1 MSVNPYTLNNLYSQ
15 GILDYAPYELCNSG
29 INVSSMNGISN
40 PYLNTA
46 MQGTQFQNYGQTPD
60 SFCAS
65 GKTGTVQPNPEM
77 GSAQVSSSFGN
88 ENIGINSEAGSNAY
102 GISGIGTQSQAGV
115 NAYGISGV
123 GTNSQAGMNAYG
135 LQGIGAQS
143 QAGENAYGLQGI
155 GMQGPSEQAAWGG
168 FGDTSQSIK
177 DGISRVS
184 GFTQNIP
191 SPIKGLAVAGM
202 MIGALALA
210 LKTKKKP
217 QAKPK
222 TNFFSNLNPV
232 NWFKKTKTTK
242 I

>member
-29 INVSSMNGISN
+29 INVSSLNGISN

-65 GKTGTVQPNPEM
+65 GKIGTVQPNPEM
-77 GSAQVSSSFGN
+77 SSARGSFGFGN
-88 ENIGINSEAGSNAY
+88 DSIGINSQAGS
-102 GISGIGTQSQAGV
+102 
-115 NAYGISGV
+115 
-123 GTNSQAGMNAYG
+123 NAYG

-143 QAGENAYGLQGI
+143 QAGSNAYGLQGI
-155 GMQGPSEQAAWGG
+155 GMQSPSEQAAWGG
-168 FGDTSQSIK
+168 FGDTSQGIK
-177 DGISRVS
+177 DGISKVS
-184 GFTQNIP
+184 GFAQNIP
-191 SPIKGLAVAGM
+191 SPIKGLAAAGM

-217 QAKPK
+217 QVKPK

-232 NWFKKTKTTK
+232 NWFRKTKTTK

>member
-65 GKTGTVQPNPEM
+65 GKIGTVQPNPEM
-77 GSAQVSSSFGN
+77 SSARGSFGFGN
-88 ENIGINSEAGSNAY
+88 DSIGINSQAGS
-102 GISGIGTQSQAGV
+102 
-115 NAYGISGV
+115 
-123 GTNSQAGMNAYG
+123 NAYG

-143 QAGENAYGLQGI
+143 QAGSNAYGLQGI
-155 GMQGPSEQAAWGG
+155 GMQSPSEQAAWGG
-168 FGDTSQSIK
+168 FGDTSQGIK
-177 DGISRVS
+177 DGISKVS
-184 GFTQNIP
+184 GFAQNIP
-191 SPIKGLAVAGM
+191 SPIKGLAAAGM

-217 QAKPK
+217 QVNPK

-232 NWFKKTKTTK
+232 NWFRKTKTTK

>member
-65 GKTGTVQPNPEM
+65 GKIGTVQPNPEM
-77 GSAQVSSSFGN
+77 SSARGSFGFGN
-88 ENIGINSEAGSNAY
+88 DSIGINSQAGS
-102 GISGIGTQSQAGV
+102 
-115 NAYGISGV
+115 
-123 GTNSQAGMNAYG
+123 NAYG

-143 QAGENAYGLQGI
+143 QAGSNAYGLQGI

-168 FGDTSQSIK
+168 FGDTSQGIK
-177 DGISRVS
+177 DGISKVS

-191 SPIKGLAVAGM
+191 SPIKGIAAAGM

-232 NWFKKTKTTK
+232 NWFRKTKTTK

>member
-65 GKTGTVQPNPEM
+65 GKIGTVQPNPEM
-77 GSAQVSSSFGN
+77 GSARGSFGFGN

-102 GISGIGTQSQAGV
+102 G
-115 NAYGISGV
+115 
-123 GTNSQAGMNAYG
+123 
-135 LQGIGAQS
+135 LQGIGAKS
-143 QAGENAYGLQGI
+143 QTGENAYGLQGI

-168 FGDTSQSIK
+168 FGDASQSIK
-177 DGISRVS
+177 AGFSRVS
-184 GFTQNIP
+184 GFAQNVP
-191 SPIKGLAVAGM
+191 SPIKGLAAAGM

-217 QAKPK
+217 KVKPK
-222 TNFFSNLNPV
+222 TNFFSNLNPI

>member
-65 GKTGTVQPNPEM
+65 GKIGTVQPNPEM
-77 GSAQVSSSFGN
+77 SSARGSFGFGN
-88 ENIGINSEAGSNAY
+88 DSIGINSQAGS
-102 GISGIGTQSQAGV
+102 
-115 NAYGISGV
+115 
-123 GTNSQAGMNAYG
+123 NAYG

-143 QAGENAYGLQGI
+143 QAGSNAYGLQGI
-155 GMQGPSEQAAWGG
+155 GMQSPSEQAAWGG
-168 FGDTSQSIK
+168 FGDTSQGIK
-177 DGISRVS
+177 DGISKVS

-191 SPIKGLAVAGM
+191 SPIKGLAAAGM

-217 QAKPK
+217 QLKPK

-232 NWFKKTKTTK
+232 NWFRKTKTTK

>member
-65 GKTGTVQPNPEM
+65 GKIGTVQPNPEM
-77 GSAQVSSSFGN
+77 SSARGSFGFGN
-88 ENIGINSEAGSNAY
+88 DNIGINSQAGS
-102 GISGIGTQSQAGV
+102 
-115 NAYGISGV
+115 
-123 GTNSQAGMNAYG
+123 NAYG

-143 QAGENAYGLQGI
+143 QAGSNAYGLQGI

-168 FGDTSQSIK
+168 FSDTSQGIK
-177 DGISRVS
+177 DGISKVS
-184 GFTQNIP
+184 GFTQNVP
-191 SPIKGLAVAGM
+191 SPIKGIAAAGM

-217 QAKPK
+217 QIKPK

-232 NWFKKTKTTK
+232 NWFRKTKTTK

>member
-65 GKTGTVQPNPEM
+65 GKIGTVQPNPEM
-77 GSAQVSSSFGN
+77 SSARGSFGFGN
-88 ENIGINSEAGSNAY
+88 DSIGINSQAGS
-102 GISGIGTQSQAGV
+102 
-115 NAYGISGV
+115 
-123 GTNSQAGMNAYG
+123 NAYG

-143 QAGENAYGLQGI
+143 QAGSIAYGLQGI
-155 GMQGPSEQAAWGG
+155 GMQSPSEQAAWGG
-168 FGDTSQSIK
+168 FGDASQGIK
-177 DGISRVS
+177 DGISKVS
-184 GFTQNIP
+184 GFAQNIP
-191 SPIKGLAVAGM
+191 SPIKGLAAAGM

-217 QAKPK
+217 QVKPK

-232 NWFKKTKTTK
+232 NWFRKTKTTK

>member
-102 GISGIGTQSQAGV
+102 G
-115 NAYGISGV
+115 
-123 GTNSQAGMNAYG
+123 
-135 LQGIGAQS
+135 LQGIGAKS
-143 QAGENAYGLQGI
+143 QTGENAYGLQGI

-177 DGISRVS
+177 DGLSRVS
-184 GFTQNIP
+184 GFAQNVP
-191 SPIKGLAVAGM
+191 SPIKGLAAAGM

-217 QAKPK
+217 KVKPK

-232 NWFKKTKTTK
+232 NWFRKTKTTK

>member
-65 GKTGTVQPNPEM
+65 GKTGTVQPNSEM

-102 GISGIGTQSQAGV
+102 G
-115 NAYGISGV
+115 
-123 GTNSQAGMNAYG
+123 
-135 LQGIGAQS
+135 LQGIGAKS
-143 QAGENAYGLQGI
+143 QTGENAYGLQGI

-177 DGISRVS
+177 DGLSRVF

-191 SPIKGLAVAGM
+191 SPIKGLAAAGM

-217 QAKPK
+217 KVKPK

-232 NWFKKTKTTK
+232 NWFRKTKTTK

>member
-29 INVSSMNGISN
+29 INVSSKNGISN

-65 GKTGTVQPNPEM
+65 GKTGTVQPNSEM

-102 GISGIGTQSQAGV
+102 G
-115 NAYGISGV
+115 
-123 GTNSQAGMNAYG
+123 
-135 LQGIGAQS
+135 LQGIGAKS
-143 QAGENAYGLQGI
+143 QTGENAYGLQGI

-177 DGISRVS
+177 DGLSRVF

-191 SPIKGLAVAGM
+191 SPIKGLAAAGM

-217 QAKPK
+217 KVKPK

>member
-65 GKTGTVQPNPEM
+65 GKIGTVQPNPEM
-77 GSAQVSSSFGN
+77 SSARGSFGFGN
-88 ENIGINSEAGSNAY
+88 DSIGINSQAGS
-102 GISGIGTQSQAGV
+102 
-115 NAYGISGV
+115 
-123 GTNSQAGMNAYG
+123 NAYG

-143 QAGENAYGLQGI
+143 QAGSNAYGLQGI
-155 GMQGPSEQAAWGG
+155 GMQSPSEQAAWGG
-168 FGDTSQSIK
+168 FGDTSQGIK
-177 DGISRVS
+177 DGISKVS
-184 GFTQNIP
+184 GFAQNIP
-191 SPIKGLAVAGM
+191 SPIKGLAAAGM

-217 QAKPK
+217 QLKPK

-232 NWFKKTKTTK
+232 NWFRKTKTPK

>member
-65 GKTGTVQPNPEM
+65 GKIGTVQPNPEM
-77 GSAQVSSSFGN
+77 SSARGSFGFGN
-88 ENIGINSEAGSNAY
+88 DNIGINSQAGS
-102 GISGIGTQSQAGV
+102 
-115 NAYGISGV
+115 
-123 GTNSQAGMNAYG
+123 NAYG

-143 QAGENAYGLQGI
+143 QAGSNAYGLQGI
-155 GMQGPSEQAAWGG
+155 GMQGPSEQVAWGG
-168 FGDTSQSIK
+168 FSDTSQGIK
-177 DGISRVS
+177 DGISKVS
-184 GFTQNIP
+184 GFTQNVP
-191 SPIKGLAVAGM
+191 SPIKGIAAAGM

-232 NWFKKTKTTK
+232 NWFRKTKTTK

>member
-65 GKTGTVQPNPEM
+65 GKIGAVQPNPEK

-102 GISGIGTQSQAGV
+102 GVSGIGTQSQAG
-115 NAYGISGV
+115 
-123 GTNSQAGMNAYG
+123 TNAYG

-177 DGISRVS
+177 AGFSRVS
-184 GFTQNIP
+184 GFTQNVP
-191 SPIKGLAVAGM
+191 SPIKGLAAAGM

-217 QAKPK
+217 KVKPK

>member
-65 GKTGTVQPNPEM
+65 GKIGTVQPNPEM
-77 GSAQVSSSFGN
+77 SSARGSFGFGN
-88 ENIGINSEAGSNAY
+88 DSIGINSQAGS
-102 GISGIGTQSQAGV
+102 
-115 NAYGISGV
+115 
-123 GTNSQAGMNAYG
+123 
-135 LQGIGAQS
+135 
-143 QAGENAYGLQGI
+143 NAYGLQGI
-155 GMQGPSEQAAWGG
+155 GMQSPSEQAAWGG
-168 FGDTSQSIK
+168 FGDTSQGIK
-177 DGISRVS
+177 DGISKVS
-184 GFTQNIP
+184 GFAQNIP
-191 SPIKGLAVAGM
+191 SPIKGLAAAGM

-217 QAKPK
+217 QVKSK

-232 NWFKKTKTTK
+232 NWFRKTKTTK

>member
-65 GKTGTVQPNPEM
+65 GKIGTVQPNPEM
-77 GSAQVSSSFGN
+77 SSARGSFGFGN
-88 ENIGINSEAGSNAY
+88 DSIGINSQAGS
-102 GISGIGTQSQAGV
+102 
-115 NAYGISGV
+115 
-123 GTNSQAGMNAYG
+123 
-135 LQGIGAQS
+135 
-143 QAGENAYGLQGI
+143 NAYGLQGI
-155 GMQGPSEQAAWGG
+155 GMQSPSEQAAWGG
-168 FGDTSQSIK
+168 FGDTSQGIK
-177 DGISRVS
+177 DGISKVS
-184 GFTQNIP
+184 GFAQNIP
-191 SPIKGLAVAGM
+191 SPIKGLAAAGM

-217 QAKPK
+217 QVKPK

-232 NWFKKTKTTK
+232 NWFRKTKTTK

>member
-102 GISGIGTQSQAGV
+102 GVSGIGTQSQAG
-115 NAYGISGV
+115 
-123 GTNSQAGMNAYG
+123 TNAYG

-143 QAGENAYGLQGI
+143 QTGENAYGLQGI

-177 DGISRVS
+177 DGLSRVS

-191 SPIKGLAVAGM
+191 SPIKGLAAAGM

-217 QAKPK
+217 KVKPK

>member
-65 GKTGTVQPNPEM
+65 GKIGTVQPNPEM
-77 GSAQVSSSFGN
+77 SSARGSFGFGN
-88 ENIGINSEAGSNAY
+88 DSIGINSQAGS
-102 GISGIGTQSQAGV
+102 
-115 NAYGISGV
+115 
-123 GTNSQAGMNAYG
+123 NAYG

-143 QAGENAYGLQGI
+143 QVGSNAYGLQGI
-155 GMQGPSEQAAWGG
+155 GMQSPSEQAAWGG
-168 FGDTSQSIK
+168 FGDTSQGIK
-177 DGISRVS
+177 DGISKVS
-184 GFTQNIP
+184 GFAQNIP
-191 SPIKGLAVAGM
+191 SPIKGLAAAGM

-217 QAKPK
+217 QVKPK

-232 NWFKKTKTTK
+232 NWFRKTKTTK

>member
-77 GSAQVSSSFGN
+77 SSARGSFGFGN
-88 ENIGINSEAGSNAY
+88 DSIGINSQAGS
-102 GISGIGTQSQAGV
+102 
-115 NAYGISGV
+115 
-123 GTNSQAGMNAYG
+123 NAYG

-143 QAGENAYGLQGI
+143 QAGSNAYGLQGI
-155 GMQGPSEQAAWGG
+155 GMQSPSEQAAWGG
-168 FGDTSQSIK
+168 FGDTSQGIK
-177 DGISRVS
+177 DGISKVS

-191 SPIKGLAVAGM
+191 SPIKGLAAAGM

-217 QAKPK
+217 QVKPK

-232 NWFKKTKTTK
+232 NWFRKTKTTK

>member
-65 GKTGTVQPNPEM
+65 GKIGTVQPNPEM
-77 GSAQVSSSFGN
+77 SFARGSFGFGN
-88 ENIGINSEAGSNAY
+88 DSIGINSQAGS
-102 GISGIGTQSQAGV
+102 
-115 NAYGISGV
+115 
-123 GTNSQAGMNAYG
+123 
-135 LQGIGAQS
+135 
-143 QAGENAYGLQGI
+143 NAYGLQGI
-155 GMQGPSEQAAWGG
+155 GMQSPSEQAAWGG
-168 FGDTSQSIK
+168 FGDTSQGIK
-177 DGISRVS
+177 DGISKVS
-184 GFTQNIP
+184 GFAQNIP
-191 SPIKGLAVAGM
+191 SPIKGLAAAGM

-217 QAKPK
+217 QVKPK

-232 NWFKKTKTTK
+232 NWFRKTKTTK

>member
-65 GKTGTVQPNPEM
+65 GKIGTVQPNPEM
-77 GSAQVSSSFGN
+77 SSARGSFGFGN
-88 ENIGINSEAGSNAY
+88 DSIGINSQAGS
-102 GISGIGTQSQAGV
+102 
-115 NAYGISGV
+115 
-123 GTNSQAGMNAYG
+123 NAYG

-143 QAGENAYGLQGI
+143 QAGSNAYGLQGI

-168 FGDTSQSIK
+168 FSDTSQGIK
-177 DGISRVS
+177 DGISKVS
-184 GFTQNIP
+184 EFTQNVP
-191 SPIKGLAVAGM
+191 APIKGIAAAGI

-217 QAKPK
+217 QIKPK

-232 NWFKKTKTTK
+232 NWFRKTKTTK

>member
-1 MSVNPYTLNNLYSQ
+1 MSVNPYTLNNLYSH

-65 GKTGTVQPNPEM
+65 GKIGTVQPNPEM
-77 GSAQVSSSFGN
+77 SSARGSFGFGN
-88 ENIGINSEAGSNAY
+88 DSIGINSQAGS
-102 GISGIGTQSQAGV
+102 
-115 NAYGISGV
+115 
-123 GTNSQAGMNAYG
+123 NAYG

-143 QAGENAYGLQGI
+143 QVGSNAYGLQGI
-155 GMQGPSEQAAWGG
+155 GMQSPSEQAAWGG
-168 FGDTSQSIK
+168 FGDTSQGIK
-177 DGISRVS
+177 DGISKVS
-184 GFTQNIP
+184 GFAQNIP
-191 SPIKGLAVAGM
+191 SPIKGLAAAGM

-217 QAKPK
+217 QVKPK

-232 NWFKKTKTTK
+232 NWFRKTKTTK

>member
-88 ENIGINSEAGSNAY
+88 ENIGINSEAESNAY
-102 GISGIGTQSQAGV
+102 GVSGIGTQSQAG
-115 NAYGISGV
+115 
-123 GTNSQAGMNAYG
+123 TNAYG

-143 QAGENAYGLQGI
+143 QTGENAYGLQGI

-177 DGISRVS
+177 DGLSRVS

-191 SPIKGLAVAGM
+191 SPIKGLAAAGM

-217 QAKPK
+217 KVKPK

>member
-65 GKTGTVQPNPEM
+65 GKIGTVQPNPEM
-77 GSAQVSSSFGN
+77 SSARGSFGFGN
-88 ENIGINSEAGSNAY
+88 DSIGINSQAGS
-102 GISGIGTQSQAGV
+102 
-115 NAYGISGV
+115 
-123 GTNSQAGMNAYG
+123 NAYG

-143 QAGENAYGLQGI
+143 QAGSNAYGLQGI
-155 GMQGPSEQAAWGG
+155 GMQSPSEQVAWGG
-168 FGDTSQSIK
+168 FGDTSQGIK
-177 DGISRVS
+177 DGISKVS
-184 GFTQNIP
+184 AFAQNIP
-191 SPIKGLAVAGM
+191 SPIKGLAAAGM

-217 QAKPK
+217 QVKPK

-232 NWFKKTKTTK
+232 NWFRKTKTTK

>member
-65 GKTGTVQPNPEM
+65 GKIGTVQPNPEM
-77 GSAQVSSSFGN
+77 SSARGSFGFGN
-88 ENIGINSEAGSNAY
+88 DTIGINSQAGS
-102 GISGIGTQSQAGV
+102 
-115 NAYGISGV
+115 
-123 GTNSQAGMNAYG
+123 NAYG

-143 QAGENAYGLQGI
+143 QAGSNAYGLQGI

-168 FGDTSQSIK
+168 FSDTSQGIK
-177 DGISRVS
+177 DGISKVS
-184 GFTQNIP
+184 GFTQNVP
-191 SPIKGLAVAGM
+191 SPIKGIAAAGM

-217 QAKPK
+217 QIKPK

-232 NWFKKTKTTK
+232 NWFRKTKTTK

>member
-1 MSVNPYTLNNLYSQ
+1 MCSSRKCFNKMSVNPYTLNNLYSQ

-65 GKTGTVQPNPEM
+65 GKIGTVQPNPEM
-77 GSAQVSSSFGN
+77 SSARGSFGFGN
-88 ENIGINSEAGSNAY
+88 DSIGINSQAGS
-102 GISGIGTQSQAGV
+102 
-115 NAYGISGV
+115 
-123 GTNSQAGMNAYG
+123 NAYG

-143 QAGENAYGLQGI
+143 QAGSNAYGLQGI
-155 GMQGPSEQAAWGG
+155 GMQSPSEQAAWGG
-168 FGDTSQSIK
+168 FGDTSQGIK
-177 DGISRVS
+177 DGISKVS
-184 GFTQNIP
+184 GFAQNIP
-191 SPIKGLAVAGM
+191 SPIKGLAAAGM

-217 QAKPK
+217 QVKPK

-232 NWFKKTKTTK
+232 NWFRKTKTTK

>member
-65 GKTGTVQPNPEM
+65 GKIGTVQPNPEM
-77 GSAQVSSSFGN
+77 SSARGSFGFGN
-88 ENIGINSEAGSNAY
+88 DSIGINSQAGS
-102 GISGIGTQSQAGV
+102 
-115 NAYGISGV
+115 
-123 GTNSQAGMNAYG
+123 NAYG

-143 QAGENAYGLQGI
+143 QAGSNAYGLQGI
-155 GMQGPSEQAAWGG
+155 GMQSPSEQAAWGG
-168 FGDTSQSIK
+168 FGDTSQGIK
-177 DGISRVS
+177 DGISKVS

-191 SPIKGLAVAGM
+191 SPIKGLAAAGM

-217 QAKPK
+217 QVKPK
-222 TNFFSNLNPV
+222 TNFFSNLNPL
-232 NWFKKTKTTK
+232 NWFRKTKTTK

>member
-65 GKTGTVQPNPEM
+65 GKIGTVQPNPEM
-77 GSAQVSSSFGN
+77 SSARGSFGFGN
-88 ENIGINSEAGSNAY
+88 DSIGINSQAGS
-102 GISGIGTQSQAGV
+102 
-115 NAYGISGV
+115 
-123 GTNSQAGMNAYG
+123 NAYG

-143 QAGENAYGLQGI
+143 QAGSNAYGLQGI
-155 GMQGPSEQAAWGG
+155 GMQSPSEQAAWGG
-168 FGDTSQSIK
+168 FGDTSQGIK
-177 DGISRVS
+177 DGISKVS
-184 GFTQNIP
+184 GFAQNIP
-191 SPIKGLAVAGM
+191 SPIKGLAAAGM
-202 MIGALALA
+202 MIGALVLA

-217 QAKPK
+217 QVKPK

-232 NWFKKTKTTK
+232 NWFRKTKTTK